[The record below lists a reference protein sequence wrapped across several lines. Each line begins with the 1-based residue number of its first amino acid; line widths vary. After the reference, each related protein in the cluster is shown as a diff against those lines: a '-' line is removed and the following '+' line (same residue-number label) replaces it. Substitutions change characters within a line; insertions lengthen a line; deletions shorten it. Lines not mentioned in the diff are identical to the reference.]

1 MKRARRILP
10 VLLLLLLAAGF
21 FLRAD
26 PAFLRD
32 RRDAKQYPPEQFLA
46 DRLDREA
53 ERVYLAAYDL
63 SAQELEKLWTE
74 VYNNRPD
81 LFFVSASYEF
91 STFNDRV
98 LYVSPR
104 YEVGLQRNDDARR
117 RYQDALQ
124 TAVSGVEEDWSDLE
138 KALYLHDWIVLH
150 AAYDD
155 TLAGNSAY
163 DLLVSGT
170 GVCQAYAK
178 GYLALLQQ
186 CGIPCR
192 LVTSE
197 EMMHAW
203 VIVELD
209 GSWYNVDPTHD
220 DPTFDRLGYV
230 QHTYFLKSDAALR
243 DSHFGAES
251 PIGCVSTAYDDASW
265 NQVRSAFIPLDGT
278 FYCIAGNR
286 LCRWDGK
293 GLMPL
298 YTVSDRWYVSGDPNA
313 YWDGC
318 FSILAAHGD
327 GLLFNTPN
335 AIMRYD
341 PAAGRADPVYLYDGP
356 GALYGFTA
364 RDGTL
369 TCQAADSPNEAGTQ
383 FEITLDL

>member
-32 RRDAKQYPPEQFLA
+32 QRDAKQYPPEQFLA

-163 DLLVSGT
+163 DL
-170 GVCQAYAK
+170 
-178 GYLALLQQ
+178 
-186 CGIPCR
+186 R
-192 LVTSE
+192 SE
-197 EMMHAW
+197 ERR
-203 VIVELD
+203 V
-209 GSWYNVDPTHD
+209 
-220 DPTFDRLGYV
+220 
-230 QHTYFLKSDAALR
+230 
-243 DSHFGAES
+243 
-251 PIGCVSTAYDDASW
+251 
-265 NQVRSAFIPLDGT
+265 
-278 FYCIAGNR
+278 
-286 LCRWDGK
+286 GK
-293 GLMPL
+293 ECM
-298 YTVSDRWYVSGDPNA
+298 
-313 YWDGC
+313 
-318 FSILAAHGD
+318 
-327 GLLFNTPN
+327 
-335 AIMRYD
+335 
-341 PAAGRADPVYLYDGP
+341 
-356 GALYGFTA
+356 
-364 RDGTL
+364 
-369 TCQAADSPNEAGTQ
+369 
-383 FEITLDL
+383 